1 MKVSIIGG
9 GGLVGS
15 CAGFALQCGG
25 AASEIALLDVNAE
38 LAAGQALD
46 IQHGAPSVADQTIV
60 SGSYEHVPS
69 SDIVCITA
77 GLRRKPDESRLD
89 LINRNTDLF
98 VQILQQVKAA
108 GLKPSARVLVVSNP
122 VDILT
127 YVAAK
132 TLGLPENKVLGL
144 GTQLDT
150 IRFCSLISAEL
161 RSAPTQTKA
170 LILGEHGDSMVPIW
184 SSAAIAGLPLEK
196 YPGWNNN
203 TANQIFKRTKGSG
216 AEVIGKK
223 GGAGFAVGIA
233 IRDVIESIIL
243 DQRKLLPVSTVQS
256 GCYGIRDVA
265 LSVPTIV
272 GQCGAIDRLEIDL
285 WPKEMQGMRN
295 SAASLRPTLDTVL
308 KRIL

>member
-1 MKVSIIGG
+1 MKVSIVGG

-25 AASEIALLDVNAE
+25 IAREIALIDVNAE

-46 IQHGAPSVADQTIV
+46 IMHGSPSVADQIIS
-60 SGSYEHVPS
+60 SGSYEHIPS
-69 SDIVCITA
+69 SDVVCITA
-77 GLRRKPDESRLD
+77 GLRRKPDETRLD

-98 VQILQQVKAA
+98 VQILAQVKAA
-108 GLKPSARVLVVSNP
+108 GLKPCAKVLVVSNP

-132 TLGLPENKVLGL
+132 SLGLPETQVLGL

-150 IRFCSLISAEL
+150 IRFCSLISEAL
-161 RSAPTQTKA
+161 HTPPTQTKA
-170 LILGEHGDSMVPIW
+170 LILGEHGDSMLPIW
-184 SSAAIAGLPLEK
+184 SSATVGGLPMDKL
-196 YPGWNNN
+196 PAWNP
-203 TANQIFKRTKGSG
+203 ALGNQLFERTKKSG
-216 AEVIGKK
+216 AEVISRK

-233 IRDVIESIIL
+233 IRDVIESILL
-243 DQRKLLPVSTVQS
+243 DSCKLLPVSTVQN

-272 GQCGAIDRLEIDL
+272 GKSGAVDRLEMDL
-285 WPKEMQGMRN
+285 WPKEMQGLRN
-295 SAASLRPTLDTVL
+295 SGNSLRPTLDAVL
-308 KRIL
+308 KRIG